1 MANIVPHY
9 LFIFE
14 FNEVGLN
21 LLIST
26 RRTYTPILRSFL
38 IRLRFEGYE
47 RKDKAL

>member
-21 LLIST
+21 LLLLIST
-26 RRTYTPILRSFL
+26 RRRNYTHLYFDYL
-38 IRLRFEGYE
+38 
-47 RKDKAL
+47 